1 MRVKKKQN
9 PRIIVMISLLLA
21 VFLIFG
27 FRSADFQV
35 VTADEF
41 ASRNAGL
48 KSVTTDIKAT
58 RGVIVDRYGR
68 PIVTNRDGYN
78 IVFNSAYMKKAD
90 YNTTIITMCELLD
103 KYSQQWNDQLPMEAS
118 APYAFTDDASAV
130 SQLLSKLGLNDYAT
144 AENCYNEMI
153 KRYSLESC
161 PDRYKRTVMGVRYS
175 MERADFSVS
184 YPYTFA
190 EDISAELMMTISESY
205 GDLAGVE
212 IEVVTYRDYAD
223 PTLAVHM
230 IGSIGKIDQSEWQT
244 LKDKGYGYSD
254 YVGKS
259 GIEKAFEDYLRGTDG
274 KLTYYFDKSGN
285 VVYTEVT
292 EQPSQGNT
300 VFLGLDKKLQ
310 KVAQD
315 ALANNINELN
325 SKGSHITGGAVVVSS
340 VKTGEILA
348 SANYPSYDIDTYYSD
363 YQSIASAPNTPLYDR
378 AFRGLYPPGSAY
390 KPIVAVAGLQENIID
405 RYTTIFCKKKYTFY
419 EDSQPSC
426 MHYHGNVNVISAIS
440 QSCNYFFFDVGRQVG
455 ITKLNQ
461 YSMNFG
467 LGELTGIETTESKGI
482 LAGPKYSASVGKP
495 WYAGL
500 TLSAAIG
507 QSDNSFTPLQ
517 LAVYTS
523 TIANGGKRLK
533 ATLLNSVKSAT
544 TNEYVYKTEPQVV
557 AEVGASESVMNT
569 VKEGMLSVTSEGTAR
584 AYFENY
590 PIAVGGKTG
599 TAQTTGLDN
608 SVLIIFAPYDD
619 PEIAISIVVE
629 HGEKSY
635 STGPVAKAILDE
647 YFFSSTE
654 KYTESMP
661 NTLLQ

>member
-1 MRVKKKQN
+1 MRVKPKKN
-9 PRIIVMISLLLA
+9 PRIIVMISLMMA

-27 FRSADFQV
+27 FRSVDFQV
-35 VTADEF
+35 VTADQF
-41 ASRNAGL
+41 ASKNASL
-48 KSVTTDIKAT
+48 KSVSTDIKAT

-90 YNTTIITMCELLD
+90 YNSTIITMCELLT
-103 KYSQQWNDQLPMEAS
+103 KFGQKWNDQLPMETS
-118 APYAFTDDASAV
+118 GGYGFTSDASAV
-130 SQLLSKLGLNDYAT
+130 TQLLKTLGLNDYAT
-144 AENCYNEMI
+144 AANCFDEMV

-161 PDRYKRTVMGVRYS
+161 PDSYKRTVMGVRYS

-190 EDISAELMMTISESY
+190 EDISDELMMTVSESY
-205 GDLAGVE
+205 SDLAGVE
-212 IEVVTYRDYAD
+212 IEIVTYRDYDD

-230 IGSIGKIDQSEWQT
+230 IGSIGKIDQEEWQA

-292 EQPSQGNT
+292 KQPSQGNT
-300 VFLGLDKKLQ
+300 VFLGMDKKLQ

-325 SKGSHITGGAVVVSS
+325 AKGSHITGGAVVVSS

-348 SANYPSYDIDTYYSD
+348 SANYPSYDLDTYYSD
-363 YQSIASAPNTPLYDR
+363 YQSIATAANTPLYDR

-390 KPIVAVAGLQENIID
+390 KPMVAVAGLQENIID
-405 RYTTIFCKKKYTFY
+405 RYTTLFCKKKYTFY
-419 EDSQPSC
+419 DDFQPSC

-455 ITKLNQ
+455 ITKLDQ
-461 YSMNFG
+461 YSKAFG

-482 LAGPKYSASVGKP
+482 LAGPEYSASVGKP

-517 LAVYTS
+517 LSVYTA
-523 TIANGGKRLK
+523 TIANEGKRLK

-544 TNEYVYKTEPQVV
+544 TNENIYTTTPTVV
-557 AEVGASESVMNT
+557 AEVGASESAMKT

-590 PIAVGGKTG
+590 PVAVGGKTG

-608 SVLIIFAPYDD
+608 SVLIIFAPYED

-647 YFFSSTE
+647 YFFGSAE
-654 KYTESMP
+654 KYVDIKP
-661 NTLLQ
+661 NTLLE